1 MCTGRVLGQIGAP
14 DKPERQALST
24 KHARHVLVS
33 PCFGQFQFQC
43 RATHH
48 VRYPKIGDFL
58 ANMSHEIRT
67 PMNTINRDAQFH
79 YLNEQIQDAQQRG
92 EPVISVDTK
101 KKELVGDFKNPGR
114 ARARFRRPRTRQGD
128 PLPITVCHYPPGTSK
143 WNKIEHRLFSHIA
156 MNWRGKALT
165 SLATIVSLIGS
176 TTTTTVLRV
185 RSEIDKRSYP
195 KGVTVS
201 DTSSMPIGTT
211 RSASARQTRID
222 HSFPCAP

>member
-1 MCTGRVLGQIGAP
+1 LAPP

-114 ARARFRRPRTRQGD
+114 ARARFRRPRTRLGD
-128 PLPITVCHYPPGTSK
+128 PLPITVCHYPPRHQQVEQDRASLVFAHRYELARKGVDQPGHHRQS
-143 WNKIEHRLFSHIA
+143 HRLDNDHH
-156 MNWRGKALT
+156 
-165 SLATIVSLIGS
+165 
-176 TTTTTVLRV
+176 
-185 RSEIDKRSYP
+185 
-195 KGVTVS
+195 
-201 DTSSMPIGTT
+201 GTACPF
-211 RSASARQTRID
+211 RD
-222 HSFPCAP
+222 